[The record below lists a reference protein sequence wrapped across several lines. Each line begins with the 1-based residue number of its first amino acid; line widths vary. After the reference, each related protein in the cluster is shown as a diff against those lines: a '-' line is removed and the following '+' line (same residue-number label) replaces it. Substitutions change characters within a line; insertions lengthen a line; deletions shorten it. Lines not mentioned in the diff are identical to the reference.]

1 MARFWDKALK
11 SSLAMLVVFS
21 TLFFMSPNIKVE
33 AKETNYE
40 IYPTPHE
47 ITYQDKDYVIRS
59 QVNVVYEDGIDAATK
74 KRMTEVL
81 ESKNK
86 QISTSKQKVDGKT
99 NILVGTYKSGGYV
112 DGYVKS
118 NYSVEESLFSKF
130 GAHFVASNNGE
141 IVILGKDTDGAFYG
155 ITSLKHIFNQM
166 DGSTIRNFVIKDYAD
181 TDIRGFIEGY
191 YGIPWSNEDRM
202 SLMKFGGDFK
212 MTSYVFA
219 PKDDPYHKNLWREL
233 YPEEELA
240 AIKEMV
246 QVGNDSK
253 CRFVWTAHPFMG
265 GFNASKVDE
274 EIASLLKKFDQ
285 LYDAGV
291 RQFGVLGDDV
301 GSLDRS
307 VVIKMMNSVSAWAKE
322 KGDVYDSVFCP
333 AGYNHSWQG
342 DYSELSDYDAG
353 FPEDVKIFWTGEAV
367 CQPVEQKT
375 LDHFKR
381 NRLPEGADERRS
393 PLFWLNWPVNDIN
406 GSRLMMGK
414 DNMK

>member
-1 MARFWDKALK
+1 
-11 SSLAMLVVFS
+11 
-21 TLFFMSPNIKVE
+21 
-33 AKETNYE
+33 
-40 IYPTPHE
+40 
-47 ITYQDKDYVIRS
+47 
-59 QVNVVYEDGIDAATK
+59 
-74 KRMTEVL
+74 
-81 ESKNK
+81 
-86 QISTSKQKVDGKT
+86 
-99 NILVGTYKSGGYV
+99 
-112 DGYVKS
+112 
-118 NYSVEESLFSKF
+118 
-130 GAHFVASNNGE
+130 
-141 IVILGKDTDGAFYG
+141 
-155 ITSLKHIFNQM
+155 M

-307 VVIKMMNSVSAWAKE
+307 VVIK
-322 KGDVYDSVFCP
+322 
-333 AGYNHSWQG
+333 
-342 DYSELSDYDAG
+342 
-353 FPEDVKIFWTGEAV
+353 
-367 CQPVEQKT
+367 
-375 LDHFKR
+375 
-381 NRLPEGADERRS
+381 
-393 PLFWLNWPVNDIN
+393 
-406 GSRLMMGK
+406 
-414 DNMK
+414 